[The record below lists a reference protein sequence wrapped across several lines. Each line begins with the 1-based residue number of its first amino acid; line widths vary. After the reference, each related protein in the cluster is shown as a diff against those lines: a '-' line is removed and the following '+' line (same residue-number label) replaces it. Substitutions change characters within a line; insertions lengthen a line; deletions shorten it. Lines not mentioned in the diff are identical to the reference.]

1 MGIARWLPAVVVCA
15 ALSGV
20 ASARSL
26 SDVDRVM
33 PAVQE
38 AYRFLHENPE
48 VGLKEMRAHDYI
60 LSALEGLHAFT
71 FEMVP
76 KLPTAVIAVL
86 DTGREGPTVGLRS
99 ELDARPLDSGVT
111 EPPAHNPRSHVDGIM
126 HNCGHDAHAA
136 MLLGAATYAATHRG
150 QLRGKLVFIFQ
161 PAEEVKG
168 GADDIVADGLL
179 KRLGVQALYAQHS
192 VPGLPVGT
200 VSLSPGT
207 PMAGSWYYTL
217 KLAWHASHA
226 AAPYQGTDT
235 AVVAARLISE
245 LATFPAHGVDIANS
259 PMVIGVAK
267 VSSMSNTLNAL
278 PAEATV
284 EGTIRAF
291 EDIQQDRPD
300 APAVVTQLKQRLS
313 GLAGAYGVTATLD
326 VEAGSPPT
334 QNSDA
339 LFGPVVERL
348 RPLWKSGLQTP
359 FYRGMFSEDFAF
371 YTAATPSLYFGLGVA
386 KDGLG
391 TGAIHSADFTIH
403 PDALRVGTQLL
414 VDLMHIGAPR

>member
-1 MGIARWLPAVVVCA
+1 MGIARWLIAVIVCA
-15 ALSGV
+15 SLSGI
-20 ASARSL
+20 ASARSS
-26 SDVDRVM
+26 SDVDGVM

-48 VGLKEMRAHDYI
+48 VGLKEARAHDYV

-71 FEMVP
+71 FEAVP

-86 DTGREGPTVGLRS
+86 DTGRAGPTVGLRS
-99 ELDARPLDSGVT
+99 ELDARPLDAGVT
-111 EPPAHNPRSHVDGIM
+111 EPASHNPRSHIDGIM

-136 MLLGAATYAATHRG
+136 MLLGAATYAAVHRR

-179 KRLGVQALYAQHS
+179 QRLGVQALYAQHS

-217 KLAWHASHA
+217 KLAGRASHA

-245 LATFPAHGVDIANS
+245 LATFPAHSIDIANS
-259 PMVIGVAK
+259 PVVIGVAK
-267 VSSMSNTLNAL
+267 VSSTSNTLNAL
-278 PAEATV
+278 PAQAVV

-291 EDIQQDRPD
+291 EDIEVDRPD
-300 APAVVTQLKQRLS
+300 APGVATRLRERLS
-313 GLAGAYGVTATLD
+313 LLAEVYGVTASLD
-326 VEAGSPPT
+326 VEPGSPPT
-334 QNSDA
+334 KNSET
-339 LFGPVVERL
+339 LFGPVVEEL
-348 RPLWKSGLQTP
+348 RPLWKGNLQTP

-391 TGAIHSADFTIH
+391 YGAIHSADFTIH

-414 VDLMHIGAPR
+414 VDLMHIGVPR

>member
-1 MGIARWLPAVVVCA
+1 MGIARWLIAVVVCA
-15 ALSGV
+15 SLSGI
-20 ASARSL
+20 ASARSS
-26 SDVDRVM
+26 SDVDGVM

-48 VGLKEMRAHDYI
+48 VGLKEARAHDYV

-71 FEMVP
+71 FEAVP

-86 DTGREGPTVGLRS
+86 DTGRAGPTVGLRS
-99 ELDARPLDSGVT
+99 ELDARPLDAGVT
-111 EPPAHNPRSHVDGIM
+111 EPASHNPRSHIDGIM

-136 MLLGAATYAATHRG
+136 MLLGAATYAAVHRR

-179 KRLGVQALYAQHS
+179 QRLGVQALYAQHS

-217 KLAWHASHA
+217 KLAGRASHA

-245 LATFPAHGVDIANS
+245 LATFPAHSIDIA
-259 PMVIGVAK
+259 
-267 VSSMSNTLNAL
+267 
-278 PAEATV
+278 
-284 EGTIRAF
+284 
-291 EDIQQDRPD
+291 DRKS
-300 APAVVTQLKQRLS
+300 VV
-313 GLAGAYGVTATLD
+313 
-326 VEAGSPPT
+326 
-334 QNSDA
+334 
-339 LFGPVVERL
+339 
-348 RPLWKSGLQTP
+348 
-359 FYRGMFSEDFAF
+359 
-371 YTAATPSLYFGLGVA
+371 
-386 KDGLG
+386 
-391 TGAIHSADFTIH
+391 
-403 PDALRVGTQLL
+403 
-414 VDLMHIGAPR
+414 

>member
-1 MGIARWLPAVVVCA
+1 MVIARWLLAVMVCA
-15 ALSGV
+15 ALSS
-20 ASARSL
+20 AADARSL

-33 PAVQE
+33 PAVQN

-48 VGLKEMRAHDYI
+48 VGLKETRAHDYI

-71 FEMVP
+71 FETVP

-111 EPPAHNPRSHVDGIM
+111 EPLSHNPRSHVDGIM

-136 MLLGAATYAATHRG
+136 MLLGAAMYAATHHR

-179 KRLGVQALYAQHS
+179 QRLGVQALYAQHS

-207 PMAGSWYYTL
+207 PMAGSCYYTL
-217 KLAWHASHA
+217 KLAGHASHA

-278 PAEATV
+278 PTEASV

-291 EDIQQDRPD
+291 DDIQVDRPD
-300 APAVVTQLKQRLS
+300 TPGVVTQLRQRLS
-313 GLAGAYGVTATLD
+313 GLAGVYGVTATLD
-326 VEAGSPPT
+326 VEPGSPPT

-339 LFGPVVERL
+339 LFGPVVDRL
-348 RPLWKSGLQTP
+348 RPLWNSSLQTP